1 MIDRKVAE
9 EGIANA
15 DPVNNWVD
23 LDHETFINEDGARIL
38 ANYEGEL
45 GLCGLTEIS
54 EAAAECLASHKGDKL
69 HLGDVNQETGLSCLS
84 DGTAKALAKYEGGL
98 ILGGI
103 KELSD
108 FAAKCFASSSNL
120 ILALPPVRP
129 SVDIRISEEG
139 LDLLAKMESQVV
151 RGDDFGGCA
160 LACSSWAAEMRKYK
174 TLNEVN
180 AKTLVAEG
188 VLEKPYEDGG
198 APEEFYLY
206 HMNYITEEGA
216 KIIANEY
223 IPDEVFEGQVEMNGL
238 KFLSSAC
245 AQHLAKLEYGLHL
258 NGLKALSDDSV
269 KAISV
274 HKGEMLVLGLV
285 NPSETQLLFLS
296 ERNGELA
303 LDGVTSLSDSEAQA
317 LAKHKGALWLE
328 NLVEISDESIECLS
342 KHIGFINGME
352 PKDWAKSLR
361 LRS

>member
-9 EGIANA
+9 ESIANA
-15 DPVNNWVD
+15 DSVNNWVD
-23 LDHETFINEDGARIL
+23 LDHESLIDLNGARTL
-38 ANYEGEL
+38 ANYEGSL
-45 GLCGLTEIS
+45 SLCGLTEIS
-54 EAAAECLASHKGDKL
+54 EATAECLAAHKGDVIA
-69 HLGDVNQETGLSCLS
+69 LGDAGQGCGLSSLS
-84 DGTAKALAKYEGGL
+84 DGVAKALAKYEGTL
-98 ILGGI
+98 ILEGI

-108 FAAKCFASSSNL
+108 FAAKCFASSSDL
-120 ILALPPVRP
+120 ILGLPPVRGN
-129 SVDIRISEEG
+129 VDITISEEG
-139 LDLLAKMESQVV
+139 LNLLDKIESIRPQ
-151 RGDDFGGCA
+151 G
-160 LACSSWAAEMRKYK
+160 WAANMRKYK

-180 AKTLVAEG
+180 AKTFVSEG
-188 VLEKPYEDGG
+188 VIKRPCKYGG
-198 APEEFYLY
+198 SPEEFYLDN
-206 HMNYITEEGA
+206 MNYITEEGA

-223 IPDEVFEGQVEMNGL
+223 IPDEFSEGQVEMNGL

-258 NGLKALSDDSV
+258 NGLKTLSDDSV

-285 NPSETQLLFLS
+285 NPSETQLLSLS

-317 LAKHKGALWLE
+317 LTKHKGALWLE

-361 LRS
+361 L

>member
-1 MIDRKVAE
+1 MIDVKVAE
-9 EGIANA
+9 ESIANA
-15 DPVNNWVD
+15 DSVNNFVD
-23 LDHETFINEDGARIL
+23 LDHESLIDENGARIL
-38 ANYEGEL
+38 ANYEGSL
-45 GLCGLTEIS
+45 SLCGLTEIS
-54 EAAAECLASHKGDKL
+54 EATAECLAAHKGDVL
-69 HLGDVNQETGLSCLS
+69 ALGDVNQGSGLSCLS
-84 DGTAKALAKYEGGL
+84 DGVAKALAKYEGTL

-108 FAAKCFASSSNL
+108 FAAKCFASSSDL
-120 ILALPPVRP
+120 ILDLPPVRE
-129 SVDIRISEEG
+129 SVDITISEEG
-139 LDLLAKMESQVV
+139 LDLLDKIESIRPQ
-151 RGDDFGGCA
+151 G
-160 LACSSWAAEMRKYK
+160 WAAEMRKYK
-174 TLNEVN
+174 TLNGAN
-180 AKTLVAEG
+180 AKTLVAKG

-198 APEEFYLY
+198 ASEEFYLDN
-206 HMNYITEEGA
+206 MNYITEEGA

-223 IPDEVFEGQVEMNGL
+223 TPHEVYEGQVEMNGL

-258 NGLKALSDDSV
+258 NGVKTLSDDAV

-274 HKGEMLVLGLV
+274 HQGEMLVLGLV

-317 LAKHKGALWLE
+317 LTKHKGALWLE

-361 LRS
+361 L

>member
-9 EGIANA
+9 ESIANA
-15 DPVNNWVD
+15 DSVNNWVD
-23 LDHETFINEDGARIL
+23 LDHESLIDLNGARTL
-38 ANYEGEL
+38 ANYEGSL
-45 GLCGLTEIS
+45 SLCGLTEIS
-54 EAAAECLASHKGDKL
+54 EATAECLAAHKGDVIA
-69 HLGDVNQETGLSCLS
+69 LGDVNQECGLSSLS
-84 DGTAKALAKYEGGL
+84 DGVAKALAKYEGTL

-108 FAAKCFASSSNL
+108 FAAKCFASSSDL
-120 ILALPPVRP
+120 ILALPPVRQ

-139 LDLLAKMESQVV
+139 LDLLAKMEPQVV
-151 RGDDFGGCA
+151 RGDFGGCA

-174 TLNEVN
+174 TLNGAN

-188 VLEKPYEDGG
+188 VIKKPYKDGG
-198 APEEFYLY
+198 APEEFYLH

-223 IPDEVFEGQVEMNGL
+223 TPNELFEGQVEMEGL

-258 NGLKALSDDSV
+258 NGVKTLSDDAV
-269 KAISV
+269 EAISV
-274 HKGEMLVLGLV
+274 HQGDMLVLGLV

-361 LRS
+361 L